1 MENNTSQQNNHENR
15 RYVCIDLKS
24 FYASVECR
32 ERGLD
37 PLTAKLVVAD
47 QSRTD
52 KTICLAVTPALK
64 AYGIAGRARLFE
76 VKQRLREVEA
86 TTGEHVD
93 FIIAPPQMAHY
104 MKISS
109 DIYAIYLKY
118 LAPEDMHV
126 YSIDEVFM
134 DVTDY
139 LPLYGLT
146 AHELAIRM
154 IRDVLSTTGITAT
167 AGIGTNLYLA
177 KVAMD
182 VVAKHRDADKDGVR
196 IAELDER
203 SYRETMWNYM
213 PITDIWR
220 IGPGTAR
227 RLAENGMFTMG
238 DIARMSMINEERL
251 YNIFGIDAELL
262 IDHAWGIEPTLMKH
276 IKNYKAGNRS
286 VSSGQ
291 VLSSPYSADKARI
304 IIIEML
310 DGLILDLVDKGL
322 VTDSIGIDIGYDRE
336 TVDSGLYTGEI
347 HMDRYGRNIPKHS
360 HGQARLGTHTSSGK
374 KIMEAGLQVFDKI
387 INKNLTIRRLTVN
400 ANNVL
405 PEEEGSYQYDMFTS
419 PETLREERNLQ
430 EAMLSIKK
438 RFGSNAILRGTSYIE
453 GATARERN
461 GQIGGHRAYKDESE
475 E

>member
-1 MENNTSQQNNHENR
+1 MDRNKPDNPIRENR

-37 PLTAKLVVAD
+37 PLTARLVVAD
-47 QSRTD
+47 ESRTD

-93 FIIAPPQMAHY
+93 FIIAPPQMARY

-109 DIYAIYLKY
+109 DIYAVYLKY

-154 IRDVLSTTGITAT
+154 IRDVLATTGITAT

-182 VVAKHRDADKDGVR
+182 VVAKHREADKDGVR
-196 IAELDER
+196 IAELDEMG
-203 SYRETMWNYM
+203 YRETMWNYT

-227 RLAENGMFTMG
+227 RLAENGMLTMG
-238 DIARMSMINEERL
+238 DVARMSLINENRL

-262 IDHAWGIEPTLMKH
+262 IDHAWGIEPTMMKH

-291 VLSSPYSADKARI
+291 VLSTPYSAEKARI

-322 VTDSIGIDIGYDRE
+322 VTDSIGVDIGYDKE
-336 TVDSGLYTGEI
+336 TVDSGIYTGETHI
-347 HMDRYGRNIPKHS
+347 DRYGRNIPKHG
-360 HGQARLGTHTSSGK
+360 HGISRLGTHTSSGK
-374 KIMEAGLQVFDKI
+374 KIMAAGLEVFDRI
-387 INKNLTIRRLTVN
+387 INKNLTVRRLNVT

-419 PETLREERNLQ
+419 PEKLKEERNLQ

-438 RFGSNAILRGTSYIE
+438 RFGSNAVLRGTSYIE

-461 GQIGGHRAYKDESE
+461 GQIGGHRAYKDDEQ
-475 E
+475 